1 VAVFAPYLLDF
12 QQQDSQEF
20 LRFLL
25 DGMSEDLCRR
35 RVRTVNNSICSPV
48 TSTANH
54 DPHHDK
60 PQSSGSASTQGR
72 LSAKSAQQQQQS
84 ILPMLPGATIER
96 LVTPPQR
103 SESPHTTS
111 TLHGSVS
118 ETTEGVTLMMSPR
131 YNSVQK
137 LRMETRAMQEATN
150 QQQLSQQHHHQS
162 PQHADDAT
170 GAIELSAKLRISR
183 EIGAARKVVS
193 DDSVI
198 GISSSNSANNNVL
211 DTNGNNNNKLN
222 PVNFA
227 ETAPASLGSML
238 QTGEINPA
246 NDGRVESAPSTARV
260 THTPSFSRQLRDV
273 MTGKTLRLRRDRVNS
288 ANSRNIN
295 DSGEDGGSER
305 ASTHSDGGEGN
316 SCTLTPVNVEEEATK
331 AWDRYLKFN
340 DSIITDIFGGL
351 LQSTVQCLTC
361 QHRSYAFDPFLDLS
375 VPIHRDGEGT
385 NKGLFST
392 IRQVTNT
399 SENRSTLEKCLE
411 KFTSEEVLDGD
422 NMVKCDRCNKP
433 RKSIKQ
439 LSIFRYPK
447 ILVVH
452 IKRFRFNNFSREK
465 LSTDVHFPMTGLDL
479 CGYLS
484 HDRPKSLSN
493 LQSNNNNEGL
503 LTQREQQQQEELSPM
518 PASSS
523 PSLPHLRSPKIKA
536 SMNPNLIPPAIV
548 TNTMVRPVSGEEPPP
563 IYDLIGVSNHHGT
576 LNGGHYVAHVDTDYG
591 RSQGRSPRWV
601 CFNDARVSL
610 AQAAHIAGPTAYV
623 LFYKLRDDV
632 HI

>member
-1 VAVFAPYLLDF
+1 
-12 QQQDSQEF
+12 
-20 LRFLL
+20 
-25 DGMSEDLCRR
+25 
-35 RVRTVNNSICSPV
+35 V
-48 TSTANH
+48 TPSASH
-54 DPHHDK
+54 DHLHNK

-72 LSAKSAQQQQQS
+72 LSAKSAAQPQQQS

-96 LVTPPQR
+96 LLTPPQR
-103 SESPHTTS
+103 SEKFHTTS
-111 TLHGSVS
+111 TQHGAVV
-118 ETTEGVTLMMSPR
+118 ETTESAALIISPR

-137 LRMETRAMQEATN
+137 LRMETRAMQEIAN
-150 QQQLSQQHHHQS
+150 QQQPPQRYHHQQQQHTG
-162 PQHADDAT
+162 DAT
-170 GAIELSAKLRISR
+170 DAIEPSVKRRISQ
-183 EIGAARKVVS
+183 EIGAARKIIS
-193 DDSVI
+193 DDSII
-198 GISSSNSANNNVL
+198 GNSSNNSTYNNILDANSNNS
-211 DTNGNNNNKLN
+211 NKMS
-222 PVNFA
+222 PMNFA
-227 ETAPASLGSML
+227 ETAPATLGSMF
-238 QTGEINPA
+238 QVGQNNPA

-260 THTPSFSRQLRDV
+260 TYTPSFSRQLRDV
-273 MTGKTLRLRRDRVNS
+273 MTGKTLRLRRDRTSS
-288 ANSRNIN
+288 ANSNSN
-295 DSGEDGGSER
+295 LNGGGEDGGSGR
-305 ASTHSDGGEGN
+305 ASTHSDGGEGSSVN
-316 SCTLTPVNVEEEATK
+316 LAPVNVEEEAMN

-375 VPIHRDGEGT
+375 VPIYRDGDGT

-392 IRQVTNT
+392 IRQVTNP

-411 KFTSEEVLDGD
+411 KFTAEETLEGD
-422 NMVKCDRCNKP
+422 NMVKCERCKKP

-479 CGYLS
+479 RCYLS
-484 HDRPKSLSN
+484 HDRPKPYFN
-493 LQSNNNNEGL
+493 LQSNNHNEDL
-503 LTQREQQQQEELSPM
+503 SVQREQQQQEEPMSPVTTT
-518 PASSS
+518 SNS
-523 PSLPHLRSPKIKA
+523 SLPPVRSPTSKVSI
-536 SMNPNLIPPAIV
+536 NPNLIPPVIC

-591 RSQGRSPRWV
+591 RSQGQSPRWM

-610 AQAAHIAGPTAYV
+610 AQAVHIAGPTAYV
-623 LFYKLRDDV
+623 LFYKLRDAAQNKQ
-632 HI
+632 